1 MGRDTSVGGEGAGS
15 EQCLGEEAP
24 DGNWTIPFS
33 TWRRFFFIKFC
44 GPWIGY
50 RSGVEMQKE

>member
-1 MGRDTSVGGEGAGS
+1 MSMGRDTSVGGEGAGS

-33 TWRRFFFIKFC
+33 TWRRFFFSFVVR
-44 GPWIGY
+44 GLDIGA
-50 RSGVEMQKE
+50 E